1 MLIEKV
7 TEVSDEL
14 LTASSRLILQ
24 LAPEK
29 IPPTQ
34 DELTAIL
41 NSPVT
46 SLLVARPSNESHEI
60 AGILTLIIYRVPTG
74 ARAVI
79 EDVVVD
85 EHHRNKGIAK
95 AMMTRAIELARE
107 AGADNI
113 SLTSNPKREAA
124 NLLYQRMGF
133 QRRETN
139 LYILRL
145 K

>member
-1 MLIEKV
+1 MRIEKAVEV
-7 TEVSDEL
+7 TDEL
-14 LTASSRLILQ
+14 LSALTRLILQ

-29 IPPTQ
+29 TPPTR
-34 DELTAIL
+34 DELTSIL
-41 NSPVT
+41 NSPGA
-46 SLLVARPSNESHEI
+46 SLLVARLSDENDEV
-60 AGILTLIIYRVPTG
+60 AGILTLIVYRVPTG

-85 EHHRNKGIAK
+85 EKYRNKGIAK
-95 AMMTRAIELARE
+95 ALMTRAIELARE
-107 AGADNI
+107 AGASNI

-139 LYILRL
+139 LYILHLR
-145 K
+145 

>member
-1 MLIEKV
+1 MLIEKIAG
-7 TEVSDEL
+7 VSEEL
-14 LTASSRLILQ
+14 LAAFSRLIPQ
-24 LAPEK
+24 LSLEK
-29 IPPTQ
+29 ISPTQ

-41 NSPVT
+41 NSSGT
-46 SLLVARPSNESHEI
+46 SLLVARLPNEDGEI
-60 AGILTLIIYRVPTG
+60 VGMLTLVIYRVPTG
-74 ARAVI
+74 TRSII

-85 EHHRNKGIAK
+85 GRHRNKGIAK
-95 AMMTRAIELARE
+95 AMMFRAIELARE

-133 QRRETN
+133 QQRETN
-139 LYILRL
+139 LYIYHP

>member
-14 LTASSRLILQ
+14 LAASSRLILQ

-85 EHHRNKGIAK
+85 EHYRNKGIAK
-95 AMMTRAIELARE
+95 AMMTRAIELARA

-124 NLLYQRMGF
+124 NLLYQRIGF

-145 K
+145 E

>member
-1 MLIEKV
+1 MRIEKAVEV
-7 TEVSDEL
+7 TDEL
-14 LTASSRLILQ
+14 LAALSRLILQ

-29 IPPTQ
+29 NPPTR
-34 DELTAIL
+34 DDLTSIL
-41 NSPVT
+41 NSPGA
-46 SLLVARPSNESHEI
+46 SLLVARLSDENDAI
-60 AGILTLIIYRVPTG
+60 AGILTLIVYRVPTG

-85 EHHRNKGIAK
+85 EKYRNRGIAK
-95 AMMTRAIELARE
+95 AMMTRTIELARE
-107 AGADNI
+107 AGASNI

-139 LYILRL
+139 LYILHL
-145 K
+145 

>member
-1 MLIEKV
+1 MRIEKAVEV
-7 TEVSDEL
+7 TDEL
-14 LTASSRLILQ
+14 LSALSRLIFQ

-29 IPPTQ
+29 TPPTR
-34 DELTAIL
+34 DDLTSIL
-41 NSPVT
+41 NSPGA
-46 SLLVARPSNESHEI
+46 SLLVARLSDENDGI
-60 AGILTLIIYRVPTG
+60 AGILTLIVYRVPIG

-85 EHHRNKGIAK
+85 EKYRNKGIAK

-107 AGADNI
+107 AGASNI

-133 QRRETN
+133 QKRETN
-139 LYILRL
+139 LYILHL
-145 K
+145 

>member
-14 LTASSRLILQ
+14 LAASSRLILQ

-85 EHHRNKGIAK
+85 EHYRNKGIAK
-95 AMMTRAIELARE
+95 AMMTRAIELARA

>member
-1 MLIEKV
+1 MWIEKI

-14 LTASSRLILQ
+14 LAAFSRLLFQ

-29 IPPTQ
+29 TPPTR

-41 NSPVT
+41 NSSGT
-46 SLLVARPSNESHEI
+46 SLLVARPSNQDKEI
-60 AGILTLIIYRVPTG
+60 AGMLTLIVYRVPTG

-85 EHHRNKGIAK
+85 EQYRNKGIAK
-95 AMMTRAIELARE
+95 AMIARAIELAHE
-107 AGADNI
+107 AGSSNI

-139 LYILRL
+139 LYILLL

>member
-1 MLIEKV
+1 MLIEKI

-14 LTASSRLILQ
+14 LAAFSRLIPQ
-24 LAPEK
+24 LTPEK
-29 IPPTQ
+29 IPPTR
-34 DELTAIL
+34 DELTAIIDP
-41 NSPVT
+41 SGT
-46 SLLVARPSNESHEI
+46 SLLVARLSSEDNEI
-60 AGILTLIIYRVPTG
+60 AGVLTLVIYSVPTG
-74 ARAVI
+74 MRAVI

-95 AMMTRAIELARE
+95 AMIARAIELARE
-107 AGADNI
+107 AGASNI

-133 QRRETN
+133 QQRESN
-139 LYILRL
+139 LYILHL

>member
-7 TEVSDEL
+7 VEVSDEL
-14 LTASSRLILQ
+14 LAALSRLLFQ

-29 IPPTQ
+29 TPPTR
-34 DELTAIL
+34 DELIAIL
-41 NSPVT
+41 NSSGA
-46 SLLVARPSNESHEI
+46 SLLVARPSNHDKEI
-60 AGILTLIIYRVPTG
+60 AGMLTLIVYRVPTG

-85 EHHRNKGIAK
+85 EQYRNKGIAK

-107 AGADNI
+107 AGANNI

-124 NLLYQRMGF
+124 NRLYQRMGF

-139 LYILRL
+139 LYIFHL

>member
-7 TEVSDEL
+7 AESSEEL
-14 LTASSRLILQ
+14 LAAFSRLIPQ
-24 LAPEK
+24 LSPEK
-29 IPPTQ
+29 TPPTQ

-41 NSPVT
+41 NSFGT
-46 SLLVARPSNESHEI
+46 SLLVARLPNDDGEI
-60 AGILTLIIYRVPTG
+60 AGMLTLVIYRVPTG
-74 ARAVI
+74 TRSII

-85 EHHRNKGIAK
+85 EQYRNKGIAK

-133 QRRETN
+133 QQRETN
-139 LYILRL
+139 LYIYHP

>member
-1 MLIEKV
+1 MRIEKAVEV
-7 TEVSDEL
+7 TDEL
-14 LTASSRLILQ
+14 LSALSRLILQ

-29 IPPTQ
+29 SPPTR
-34 DELTAIL
+34 DDLTSIL
-41 NSPVT
+41 NSPGA
-46 SLLVARPSNESHEI
+46 SLLVARLSYENDGI
-60 AGILTLIIYRVPTG
+60 AGILTLIVYRVPTG

-85 EHHRNKGIAK
+85 EKYRNRGIAK

-107 AGADNI
+107 AGASNI

-133 QRRETN
+133 QKRETN
-139 LYILRL
+139 LYILHL
-145 K
+145 

>member
-7 TEVSDEL
+7 AEVSEEL
-14 LTASSRLILQ
+14 LAAFSRLIPQ
-24 LAPEK
+24 LSPEK

-34 DELTAIL
+34 DEIANIL
-41 NSPVT
+41 HSPDT
-46 SLLVARPSNESHEI
+46 SLLVARLPNDGEEI
-60 AGILTLIIYRVPTG
+60 AGILTLVIYRVPTG
-74 ARAVI
+74 ARSMI

-85 EHHRNKGIAK
+85 GRHRNKGIAK

-124 NLLYQRMGF
+124 NSLYKNMGF
-133 QRRETN
+133 QKRETN
-139 LYILRL
+139 LYILHL

>member
-7 TEVSDEL
+7 ADVSEEL
-14 LTASSRLILQ
+14 LAAFSRFIPQ

-29 IPPTQ
+29 IPPTR

-41 NSPVT
+41 NSSGT
-46 SLLVARPSNESHEI
+46 SLLVARLPNEGGEI
-60 AGILTLIIYRVPTG
+60 EGMLTLVIYRVPTG
-74 ARAVI
+74 TRSII

-85 EHHRNKGIAK
+85 GRHRNKGIAK
-95 AMMTRAIELARE
+95 AMMTCAIELARE

-113 SLTSNPKREAA
+113 SLTSNPKRAAA
-124 NLLYQRMGF
+124 NLLYQHMGF
-133 QRRETN
+133 QQRETN
-139 LYILRL
+139 LYIYHL

>member
-1 MLIEKV
+1 MRIEKAVEV
-7 TEVSDEL
+7 TDEL
-14 LTASSRLILQ
+14 LSALSRLILQ

-29 IPPTQ
+29 NPPTR
-34 DELTAIL
+34 DDLTSIL
-41 NSPVT
+41 NSPGA
-46 SLLVARPSNESHEI
+46 SLLVARLSDENDAI
-60 AGILTLIIYRVPTG
+60 AGILTLIVYRVPTG

-85 EHHRNKGIAK
+85 EKYRNRGIAK
-95 AMMTRAIELARE
+95 AMMTRTIELARE
-107 AGADNI
+107 AGASNI

-139 LYILRL
+139 L
-145 K
+145 